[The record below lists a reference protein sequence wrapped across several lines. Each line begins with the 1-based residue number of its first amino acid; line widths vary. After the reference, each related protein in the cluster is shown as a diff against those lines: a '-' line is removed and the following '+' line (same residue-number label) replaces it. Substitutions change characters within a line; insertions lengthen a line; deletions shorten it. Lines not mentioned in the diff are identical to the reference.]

1 MGKKLGYENND
12 NFEDFFGREQEDMS
26 KQLPREYTD
35 SYNILSLI
43 SETTLHKSYLLEDKK
58 QHFKLLLKTGTG
70 EALTLLSTEA
80 KMGER
85 VVEALGNEK
94 GRVISYKEID
104 GTGYLLRHYIEGM
117 NLKEYSERRVV
128 LTAEEIYDVMHILCH
143 KISIL
148 HKLNPPVIHR
158 DIKPENIIIYAK
170 EGHVIDVHLIDFGT
184 ARSFDEKKQHDTM
197 FVGTRQ
203 TAAPEQYGFSQ
214 TNERTDIYGLGKV
227 LCYMLSGGF
236 EVEGLR
242 AAGRGLLYH
251 MHLSM
256 AEYRNLCQVVEKST
270 ELDPAKRFQSVDQ
283 FENACFRVNMFQK
296 YGHIIANALVACVLV
311 GIAFIIGYG
320 AGGSKTDS
328 KGIRNDNMN
337 QYLNENSETEAY
349 DNIEHDDGGEAAKA
363 VVNKDNSSDYAE
375 NDNDTDTDT
384 ESDKEIS
391 SGKTDINTGLSL
403 KSNGEVDF
411 GSELLYEAAKKTLPE
426 DTLITPDELAKI
438 RSIRIVSNRTFGFEY
453 EIWGYGTS
461 VFAKTLSDEQMQFD
475 SSNLGDISDL
485 SAVAYMDNLEEL
497 YLGNQMIEDIS
508 ALRGCKAKTLLLN
521 GNNIKDFS
529 VLSTMP
535 NLEILYIGNNPI
547 SDLSFLKD
555 CKKLRMLN
563 IDSIVVN
570 DIKALEDTNI
580 GEIELHEIRVFDN
593 DYTVLERMDSLYRLG
608 VSRAESGMINVL
620 GELDNITMLSID
632 VWPDE
637 DLERISGLTNLSSLG
652 ISSDRLVSMKGI
664 EKMTN
669 IQRLYFDNNLNLADV
684 SGIDKLDRLQEF
696 VCNSSMIK
704 DVTPLCN
711 LSPNITR
718 LVLYKSVAAEV
729 IKRKPEYEDF
739 ITLEE

>member
-1 MGKKLGYENND
+1 MEKKLEYENND
-12 NFEDFFGREQEDMS
+12 NFEDFFSREQENLS
-26 KQLPREYTD
+26 KQLPHEYTN

-43 SETTLHKSYLLEDKK
+43 SETSLHKSYLLEDKK
-58 QHFKLLLKTGTG
+58 QHFKLLLKTGEG
-70 EALTLLSTEA
+70 EALKLLSTEA
-80 KMGER
+80 EMGER
-85 VVEALGNEK
+85 VVEALGVDK
-94 GRVISYKEID
+94 GRVLSYKEID

-117 NLKEYSERRVV
+117 NLKEYFERRVV

-184 ARSFDEKKQHDTM
+184 ARSFDEKKQYDTI

-227 LCYMLSGGF
+227 LCYMLTGGF
-236 EVEGLR
+236 AVEDLKGIGY
-242 AAGRGLLYH
+242 GRLHH

-256 AEYRNLCQVVEKST
+256 TEYRNMCRVVERST
-270 ELDPAKRFQSVDQ
+270 EIDPTKRFQSVDQ
-283 FENACFRVNMFQK
+283 FENACSRVNMYQK
-296 YGHIIANALVACVLV
+296 FGHIIANALAICLLV

-320 AGGSKTDS
+320 AGGRKTDS
-328 KGIRNDNMN
+328 KGIRNDNMI
-337 QYLNENSETEAY
+337 QYMNENSESAAY
-349 DNIEHDDGGEAAKA
+349 DDIEHDDGEAEKTA
-363 VVNKDNSSDYAE
+363 VNKDNSSDYAE
-375 NDNDTDTDT
+375 NDNNTDMDI
-384 ESDKEIS
+384 ESDKESS

-411 GSELLYEAAKKTLPE
+411 GSELLYEAAKKTFPKG
-426 DTLITPDELAKI
+426 TLITPDELAKI
-438 RSIRIVSNRTFGFEY
+438 RSIRVVSGRTFGFEY

-508 ALRGCKAKTLLLN
+508 ALKGCKAKTLLLN

-535 NLEILYIGNNPI
+535 NLEVLYIGNNPI
-547 SDLSFLKD
+547 SDLSFLKG

-580 GEIELHEIRVFDN
+580 GEIELHEIRVLDN
-593 DYTVLERMDSLYRLG
+593 DYSVLERMDSLYRLG

-669 IQRLYFDNNLNLADV
+669 IQRLYFDNDLNLSDV

-718 LVLYKSVAAEV
+718 LVLYKSVADEV
-729 IKRKPEYEDF
+729 IKRKPEYESF
-739 ITLEE
+739 IILEE